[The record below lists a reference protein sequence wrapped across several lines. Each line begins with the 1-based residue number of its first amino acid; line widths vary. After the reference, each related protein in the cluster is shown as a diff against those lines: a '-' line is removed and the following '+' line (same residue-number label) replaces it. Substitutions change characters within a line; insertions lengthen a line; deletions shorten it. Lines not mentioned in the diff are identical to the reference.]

1 MLDFA
6 TALDMGRAALIE
18 SMIIAG
24 PVLVIGLTVGLLI
37 SLLQTVTQLHDQT
50 LAIVPKIVAM
60 LTATILLI
68 PWVGMRMIQYTQSM
82 LAGP

>member
-24 PVLVIGLTVGLLI
+24 PVLLIGLTVGLLI

-68 PWVGMRMIQYTQSM
+68 PWVGMRMIQYTQNM

>member
-6 TALDMGRAALIE
+6 TALDMGREALIE

-24 PVLVIGLTVGLLI
+24 PVLVIGLLVGLLI
-37 SLLQTVTQLHDQT
+37 SLVQTVTQLHDQT

-60 LTATILLI
+60 LAATILLI
-68 PWVGMRMIQYTQSM
+68 PWVGMRMIQYTQNM